1 MEWEGSSPYSP
12 EFKSLFTFDLA
23 LEPSRVWRSRLYNA
37 ICNRYLTILV
47 PYHFGP
53 YHFGWQNCGGHQ
65 FLQYHQ
71 CSFSP
76 TRLVN
81 NMHCHQNLLPVTCIV
96 IKISKQHT
104 FEKFW
109 CEMIEHRH
117 VLIAGICLKLTVVE
131 LRVLFR
137 EDQKVVI

>member
-96 IKISKQHT
+96 IKISQQHS
-104 FEKFW
+104 FEKNLMWNDWTQACFD
-109 CEMIEHRH
+109 CRH
-117 VLIAGICLKLTVVE
+117 MLEINSSWTACVV
-131 LRVLFR
+131 
-137 EDQKVVI
+137 